1 MTSACIFYFVLS
13 IFSSNIFFTYCPI
26 LKLFSFAIFSIC
38 KYKSLFTLK
47 DIALTGFIFFQ
58 VLVFFFLPLLFF
70 RPNYHF
76 YYFPYFLSFLNNLIN
91 ITTCKDIDNK
101 VNTVAI
107 FINILTTPLFFII
120 IKSMRRYFLELQGFK
135 LPLKAP
141 FFN

>member
-13 IFSSNIFFTYCPI
+13 IFSSNIFLAYCPI

-47 DIALTGFIFFQ
+47 DIALTGFI
-58 VLVFFFLPLLFF
+58 LPLLFF
-70 RPNYHF
+70 RPSYHF

-91 ITTCKDIDNK
+91 NTTCKDIDNK

-135 LPLKAP
+135 LPLEALFLIK
-141 FFN
+141 FIS